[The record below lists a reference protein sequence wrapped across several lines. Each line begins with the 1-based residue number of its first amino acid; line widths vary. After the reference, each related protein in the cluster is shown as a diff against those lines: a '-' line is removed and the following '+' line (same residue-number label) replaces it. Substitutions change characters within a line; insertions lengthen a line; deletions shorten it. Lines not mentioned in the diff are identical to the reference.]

1 MSQVPGRML
10 MMAGAIV
17 SVVGLGVGIM
27 KALEI
32 PRYWTVLLV
41 GIVLFLAGALWRLTS
56 RD

>member
-1 MSQVPGRML
+1 ML

-41 GIVLFLAGALWRLTS
+41 GIVLFLAGALWRQTS